1 MKNSNKGFT
10 LAEVLVTLAI
20 IGVVAA
26 LTIPTLI
33 QSTNSSKFTTALKKN
48 LSTLNQVIQTN
59 LANNDMDAADTS
71 IVDATDLTAW
81 FVTGDATGIAGTTA
95 PTNLNVLRW
104 AAADPT
110 SVWLNDGTRL
120 TFFKTTGTTGGCATD
135 NANDF
140 TIATAETCYVMV
152 DTNGDRKPNQVAID
166 ASQNAADVWILGILP
181 GSVVPVILDGA
192 SATLPTTNVNGG
204 VLSPAYTN
212 ASGTHVVLDNNS
224 ASYNA
229 LTGGT

>member
-33 QSTNSSKFTTALKKN
+33 QSTNSSKFTTALKKS
-48 LSTLNQVIQTN
+48 LSTLNQVVQTN

-71 IVDATDLTAW
+71 ITSAATLAAW
-81 FVTGDATGIAGTTA
+81 FITGSATGTTPSNMNVLKWTAGT
-95 PTNLNVLRW
+95 
-104 AAADPT
+104 ADA
-110 SVWLNDGTRL
+110 WLNDGTRL
-120 TFFKTTGTTGGCATD
+120 TFYHTGATAGCAVD

-140 TIATAETCYVMV
+140 TIATAGTCYVIV
-152 DTNGDRKPNQVAID
+152 DTNGDRKPNQIATD
-166 ASQNAADVWILGILP
+166 GSTGAADLWVLGILP
-181 GSVVPVILDGA
+181 SSVVPVILDGA
-192 SATLPTTNVNGG
+192 TATLPTTNVNGG
-204 VLSPAYTN
+204 TLDPAYNPT
-212 ASGTHVVLDNNS
+212 AIPDNNS